1 MENKTIQFAS
11 VGDLLLT
18 ARSSDRPGR
27 GLEALSDE
35 IQSLFKSRDLVFANL
50 ECTLEGDEKVPTEPR
65 VLTTETQILSLG
77 QSGID
82 CVSLGNNHAFDCYDQ
97 GFIRLRKML
106 AGIGI
111 RCCGAGLNIQE
122 ATAPVLYDIQGIR
135 LAILG
140 VVDRSSGIYRFA
152 GESTSGVAPLET
164 QMVCHRIRELKQTV
178 DHVIVSPHWGM
189 ERFRIPSPSQM
200 DQARAFADAGASLV
214 LGHHPHVV
222 QGMEMVG
229 NVPVVY
235 SLGNFMS
242 SHVYW
247 DSGDYLNWNKFERV
261 GCIFM
266 CEFSKDSVLSV
277 KQIPVYDDG
286 VCIKIDKTGWAEK
299 CIAKVNGLLA
309 SGVTQKTYDRE
320 AFRVNRIKP
329 VLSHLSWQGLKKIR
343 LRHFIKAYKKLV
355 SSTKEML

>member
-1 MENKTIQFAS
+1 MENKTIQFAA

-27 GLEALSDE
+27 GLDALSGE

-50 ECTLEGDEKVPTEPR
+50 ECTLEGNEKVPTEPR
-65 VLTTETQILSLG
+65 LLTTETQILSLG

-82 CVSLGNNHAFDCYDQ
+82 CVSLGNNHAFDYYDQ
-97 GFIRLRKML
+97 GFMRLREML
-106 AGIGI
+106 SGIGI
-111 RCCGAGLNIQE
+111 RWCGAGLNIQE
-122 ATAPVLYDIQGIR
+122 AMEPVLYDIQGIR
-135 LAILG
+135 LAIWG

-152 GESTSGVAPLET
+152 GENNSGVTPLET
-164 QMVCHRIRELKQTV
+164 DRVCNQIRDLKQTV
-178 DHVIVSPHWGM
+178 DHVIISPHWGM
-189 ERFRIPSPSQM
+189 ERFLIPSPGQM

-266 CEFSKDSVLSV
+266 CEFSKDRLLGI

-286 VCIKIDKTGWAEK
+286 VCIEIDKTGWGEK
-299 CIAKVNGLLA
+299 CIAKVNRLLA
-309 SGVTQKTYDRE
+309 SGVTQKIYNRE
-320 AFRVNRIKP
+320 AFRVHRVKP
-329 VLSHLSWQGLKKIR
+329 VLYRLSWQGLKTIR
-343 LRHFIKAYKKLV
+343 PRHFIKAYKKLV
-355 SSTKEML
+355 SKTKEIL

>member
-1 MENKTIQFAS
+1 MGNKTIQFAA

-18 ARSSDRPGR
+18 ARSSARPGR
-27 GLEALSDE
+27 GLEVLSDE

-65 VLTTETQILSLG
+65 VLTTEIQIQSLE

-106 AGIGI
+106 SGIGI
-111 RCCGAGLNIQE
+111 RWCGAGLNIQE
-122 ATAPVLYDIQGIR
+122 AMEPVLYDIQGIR

-152 GESTSGVAPLET
+152 GERNSGVAPLET
-164 QMVCHRIRELKQTV
+164 ERVCSRIRELKQTV
-178 DHVIVSPHWGM
+178 DHVIVSLHWGM
-189 ERFRIPSPSQM
+189 ERFRIPSPAQV

-222 QGMEMVG
+222 QGMEIVG

-247 DSGDYLNWNKFERV
+247 DSGDYMNWSRFERV

-266 CEFSKDSVLSV
+266 CEFSKDSVLGV
-277 KQIPVYDDG
+277 EQIPVYDNG
-286 VCIKIDKTGWAEK
+286 VCIGIDKTGWGEK
-299 CIAKVNGLLA
+299 SIAKVNQLLA
-309 SGVTQKTYDRE
+309 SGVTQKIYDRE
-320 AFRVNRIKP
+320 AFRVNWIKP
-329 VLSHLSWQGLKKIR
+329 LLYHLSWQGLKRIR

-355 SSTKEML
+355 SQIREIL

>member
-1 MENKTIQFAS
+1 MGENTVKFAAA
-11 VGDLLLT
+11 GDLLLT
-18 ARSSDRPGR
+18 ARSSDQPGR
-27 GLEALSDE
+27 GLEALSDDVK
-35 IQSLFKSRDLVFANL
+35 SLFKSCDLVFANL

-65 VLTTETQILSLG
+65 VLTTETQIQSLE

-97 GFIRLRKML
+97 GFIRLREQL
-106 AGIGI
+106 SDIGVKL
-111 RCCGAGLNIQE
+111 CGAGLNIRE
-122 ATAPVLYDIQGIR
+122 AMTPIICDIQGIH

-140 VVDRSSGIYRFA
+140 VVDQSSGIYRFA
-152 GESTSGVAPLET
+152 GEENSGVTPLET
-164 QMVCHRIRELKQTV
+164 DRVCDRIRELKQAA

-189 ERFRIPSPSQM
+189 ERFRIPSPVQM

-247 DSGDYLNWNKFERV
+247 DNGDYLDWNRFERV
-261 GCIFM
+261 GCIFQ
-266 CEFSKDSVLSV
+266 CEFDKESIFSV

-286 VCIKIDKTGWAEK
+286 ICIEIDKTGWGEK

-309 SGVTQKTYDRE
+309 SGVDRKTYDRE
-320 AFRVNRIKP
+320 AFWVNKVKP
-329 VLSHLSWQGLKKIR
+329 ILSHLNWQGLKKIR
-343 LRHFIKAYKKLV
+343 PGHFIKACKKLRA
-355 SSTKEML
+355 